1 MSAPLVR
8 ALFVVGESTL
18 SQAHQAI
25 KTTLSQW
32 AQAWGVTA
40 TVAEQLLGSV
50 KVSVHEHAGHQAEGV
65 LAQHGD
71 VWSCCG
77 DEAHR
82 RMANALMGRVES
94 LPVSSGDWA
103 LQAAE
108 AAWLDLCQRMANASA
123 SNAAIA
129 VGASSSPVACWPQ
142 AQRHDG
148 YLLVSVSSLDSCWLV
163 PAQVHAAAPA
173 TPTSSK
179 TMALSSVLGP
189 ARVTLRATLGSVE
202 VSLRD
207 LQALEPGDVVCF
219 PASTRGGA
227 CLISSTG
234 NLSIAQATLGQM
246 QNLRALEITNSARN
260 V

>member
-1 MSAPLVR
+1 MTAPSVR

-18 SQAHQAI
+18 GKAHQAV

-32 AQAWGVTA
+32 AQAWGVPA
-40 TVAEQLLGSV
+40 AAAEQLLCSV
-50 KVSVHEHAGHQAEGV
+50 KVSVHELAGHQAEGV
-65 LAQHGD
+65 MAQHGD
-71 VWSCCG
+71 VWSCRG
-77 DEAHR
+77 GEAHR
-82 RMANALMGRVES
+82 RLANAVMGRAES
-94 LPVSSGDWA
+94 LSVSSGDWA
-103 LQAAE
+103 LRAAE

-123 SNAAIA
+123 SNEAIA

-142 AQRHDG
+142 AQHHDG
-148 YLLVSVSSLDSCWLV
+148 YLLVSVLSLDSCWLV
-163 PAQVHAAAPA
+163 PAQAHAVAPA

-179 TMALSSVLGP
+179 PLALSSVLGP

-234 NLSIAQATLGQM
+234 NLSIAQVTVGQM
-246 QNLRALEITNSARN
+246 QNLRAVEIIDGARN